1 MRAAIALL
9 SLLLAAPAQ
18 GQAIATVTPQTID
31 FAARD
36 APMAMLRE
44 VFPDL
49 DADGHAGHSNP
60 VPGAP
65 DAAADYAGGP
75 IDLGGAR
82 QVAVG
87 GRYRFAMAAGVL
99 MLAETAPADRYH
111 GALFVQSDP
120 GGPPSLE
127 RAFLAAPG
135 LPMALVGNRHFNSQ
149 EGFENYAIYALVKG
163 RLEQVY
169 AGPILYSVSVASGQ
183 CDARRTLQRLAGFR
197 PVRAGAAIR
206 IELRVTEELVCETEK
221 GSRTLKTQAFPIRLT
236 WDTRIHRFT
245 GKSPALEQRN
255 RERMGE

>member
-1 MRAAIALL
+1 MRAGLAGL
-9 SLLLAAPAQ
+9 SLLAAVPAQ

-31 FAARD
+31 FATSD

-49 DADGHAGHSNP
+49 DAEGHAGRSNP

-65 DAAADYAGGP
+65 DAVADYEGGP
-75 IDLGGAR
+75 ADLGGAR
-82 QVAVG
+82 AVMVG

-111 GALFVQSDP
+111 GAMFVQSDP

-149 EGFENYAIYALVKG
+149 EGFENYAIYTLVSG

-169 AGPILYSVSVASGQ
+169 AGPILYSLSVAGEK
-183 CDARRTLQRLAGFR
+183 CDALRTLQRLAGFR
-197 PVRAGAAIR
+197 PVKAGAAIR
-206 IELRVTEELVCETEK
+206 IELRVTEELVCETAK
-221 GSRTLKTQAFPIRLT
+221 GSRTLKTQTFPIRLT
-236 WDTRIHRFT
+236 WDARAHRFT
-245 GKSPALEQRN
+245 GSSPALEQRT